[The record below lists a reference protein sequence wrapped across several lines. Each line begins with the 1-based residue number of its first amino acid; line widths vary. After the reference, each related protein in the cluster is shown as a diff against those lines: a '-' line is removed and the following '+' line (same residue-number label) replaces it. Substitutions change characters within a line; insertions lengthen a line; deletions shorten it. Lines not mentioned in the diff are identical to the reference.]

1 LKSGSRDTSIP
12 GAVTNE
18 GLKLPVYVKA
28 SILLI
33 GIAVLVTMLYIAKS
47 ILVPVVFATILA
59 IVLHPVVNFFVD
71 KKVNRVLAII
81 LTLFLTFLVIAALG
95 ALVISQANRLSDS
108 LPMLADKFSEM
119 LNQAITW
126 VSNHFD
132 INSHK
137 LNDWI
142 IKVRGELINSS
153 SAAIGNTLVSL
164 GNLLVVIFLIPV
176 YVFMLLFYNPILIEF
191 IHRLFSSGNQSKVSE
206 IVTQTKTVIQRY
218 LIGLIIEAGIIAAM
232 NTVAL
237 LALGIEYALLLGII
251 GALLNIIPYIGGLVA
266 VALPM
271 IVALITKESAWYPV
285 YVMVIYYI
293 IQLIDN
299 NFIVPKIV
307 ASKVKLNALFSLLV
321 VFVGNAI
328 WGIPGMFIS
337 IPLLAI
343 VKLVCDHVEPLKPWG
358 FLLGDTM
365 PPLIKIKSIFKKLPP
380 KGGKTN
386 TENV

>member
-1 LKSGSRDTSIP
+1 M
-12 GAVTNE
+12 TNE
-18 GLKLPVYVKA
+18 GLKLPAYVKA

-33 GIAVLVTMLYIAKS
+33 GIAVLLTMLYIARS

-59 IVLHPVVNFFVD
+59 IVLHPVVNFFVE

-81 LTLFLTFLVIAALG
+81 LTLFLTFLVIAAFG
-95 ALVISQANRLSDS
+95 ALIISQASRLRDS

-126 VSNHFD
+126 VSGHFD

-191 IHRLFSSGNQSKVSE
+191 IHRIFSSGNQSKVSE
-206 IVTQTKTVIQRY
+206 IVSQTKTVIQRY
-218 LIGLIIEAGIIAAM
+218 LIGLIIEAGIIAAL

-251 GALLNIIPYIGGLVA
+251 GAFLNIIPYIGGLVA

-365 PPLIKIKSIFKKLPP
+365 PSPFKIKSIFKKQTPG
-380 KGGKTN
+380 GGKTK
-386 TENV
+386 T